1 MARYDNIERAG
12 RFIVAGFVRPPIP
25 PHFDT
30 NFRFSTAYT
39 DNLLGTGK
47 VDKAA
52 IYSRAGDS
60 LWASSGGLN
69 LTPTE
74 IGKIARGFDDPSG
87 LQSTGMQVQGQK
99 YMLLRA
105 DDRSIYARH
114 DAEGMVCVRTKQTV
128 ILAHYPP
135 TVQAG
140 EATKIVE
147 QLADYLIG
155 VQY

>member
-1 MARYDNIERAG
+1 M
-12 RFIVAGFVRPPIP
+12 
-25 PHFDT
+25 
-30 NFRFSTAYT
+30 SWQAYT
-39 DNLLGTGK
+39 ENLLGTGK

-60 LWASSGGLN
+60 LWASSGGLS
-69 LTPTE
+69 LAPPE
-74 IGKIARGFDDPSG
+74 IGKIAAGFDEPSG
-87 LQSTGMQVQGQK
+87 LQSTGLHVQGQK
-99 YMLLRA
+99 FMLLRA

-114 DAEGMVCVRTKQTV
+114 DAEGMCCVRTKQTI

-135 TVQAG
+135 SVQAG

-155 VQY
+155 AQY

>member
-1 MARYDNIERAG
+1 MARYEKRLRRVDELPLNS
-12 RFIVAGFVRPPIP
+12 FSSPLLPPP
-25 PHFDT
+25 NT
-30 NFRFSTAYT
+30 NVPSPIAYT

-52 IYSRAGDS
+52 LYSRAGDS

-69 LTPTE
+69 LASNE
-74 IGKIARGFDDPSG
+74 IGKIARGFDEPSG
-87 LQSTGMQVQGQK
+87 LQSTGMLVQGQK

-114 DAEGMVCVRTKQTV
+114 DAEGMVCVRTKQTI

-147 QLADYLIG
+147 QLADYLIS